1 MLVHFDLG
9 ALAAEWPASVVAIGT
24 FDGVHLGHQAVLSRA
39 VALAAEQGLPAWVAT
54 FDQHPAAVLAPDRCP
69 PSLATL
75 GENLAAF
82 ERLGLAGALVLRFD
96 RAMSETSASDFL
108 QCVLIGG
115 LRATSLVVGHDA
127 AIGHGREGDAT
138 WLADRIATVVVP
150 PIELG
155 GVRVSSRGIREM
167 VSEGE
172 VKAAATLL
180 GRSYSMAGIVV
191 RGKQLGRTLGFP
203 TANLALSVRQTMP
216 LDGVYAGIG
225 QTVRGCFP
233 AAISVG
239 ARPTVGGEPTI
250 EAHLLDYPGGS
261 LYGTPLRLEFQSR
274 LRGQERFDDL
284 DALSRQMA
292 SDVARVAELAG
303 EWR

>member
-24 FDGVHLGHQAVLSRA
+24 FDGVHLGHQAVLSQA

-75 GENLAAF
+75 GENLQVF

-96 RAMSETSASDFL
+96 QAMSQTSATDFL
-108 QCVLIGG
+108 NRVLIAG
-115 LRATSLVVGHDA
+115 LKAQTLVVGHDA
-127 AIGHGREGDAT
+127 AIGQGREGDAA
-138 WLADRIATVVVP
+138 WLAARIATVVVP
-150 PIELG
+150 PLELRG
-155 GVRVSSRGIREM
+155 TRVSSRGIREL
-167 VSEGE
+167 VSLGDVE
-172 VKAAATLL
+172 AAAALL
-180 GRSYSMAGIVV
+180 GRPYSMAGIVV
-191 RGKQLGRTLGFP
+191 RGQQLGRTLGFP
-203 TANLALSVRQTMP
+203 TANLALSVRQALP
-216 LDGVYAGIG
+216 LGGVYAGTG
-225 QTVRGCFP
+225 HTVHGSLP

-250 EAHLLDYPGGS
+250 EAFLLDYPGMS
-261 LYGTPLRLEFQSR
+261 LYGTALRLEFQSR

-284 DALSRQMA
+284 GALARQMA
-292 SDVARVAELAG
+292 RDVERVAELAHA
-303 EWR
+303 WR